1 MAKKIILLVFLLA
14 SLACKKSE
22 TNAFAGNWSGQF
34 SGTDNGTWNINIS
47 NNGTITGTGKSNLL
61 NDTFE
66 IEGRVN
72 NAGNLL
78 ATFGTTSSDG
88 RFDGSLKGRTATGN
102 WSNGSYSGTWSGSK
116 Q

>member
-47 NNGTITGTGKSNLL
+47 NNGTVSGTGYSNVLRS
-61 NDTFE
+61 NFK

-72 NAGNLL
+72 DAGNLL
-78 ATFGTTSSDG
+78 AAFGTTSLDG
-88 RFDGSLKGRTATGN
+88 RFDGSLRGSSATGN

-116 Q
+116 P

>member
-14 SLACKKSE
+14 SIACKKSE
-22 TNAFAGNWSGQF
+22 TNPFAGNWSGQF
-34 SGTDNGTWNINIS
+34 SGTDNGTWNITIS
-47 NNGTITGTGKSNLL
+47 NNGTVTGTGYSNLL
-61 NDTFE
+61 KYTFE

-78 ATFGTTSSDG
+78 ATFGTTSLDG
-88 RFDGSLKGRTATGN
+88 KFDGTLKGSSATGS

-116 Q
+116 R